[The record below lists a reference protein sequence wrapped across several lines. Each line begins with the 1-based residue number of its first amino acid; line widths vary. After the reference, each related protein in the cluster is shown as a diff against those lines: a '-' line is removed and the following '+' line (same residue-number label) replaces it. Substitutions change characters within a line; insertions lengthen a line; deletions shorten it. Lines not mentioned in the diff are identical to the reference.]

1 MRNTTPNLKW
11 LARLKAAAL
20 RLQHEGFARNMV
32 PMDFALLQGAM
43 QLLLL
48 VGSAANMALKDS
60 AISTTVPRPPEQEEG
75 VASMAVAARKCARR
89 KAAALLQQL
98 VVSAPS
104 MVQMDR
110 ASLMTALPM
119 HDLD

>member
-1 MRNTTPNLKW
+1 MRNTTPNPKW
-11 LARLKAAAL
+11 LALLKAAAL

-32 PMDFALLQGAM
+32 RMDSALLQGAM

-60 AISTTVPRPPEQEEG
+60 AISTTVPRPPEQKEG

-104 MVQMDR
+104 MVQMER
-110 ASLMTALPM
+110 ASLMAVLPV